1 MKRLLL
7 AIAAAYPLGAQ
18 SSVPVWSLSSRPS
31 LDIGSEANTQTQ
43 FNGVTG
49 ILRMPGGDIVVANG
63 TSQELRV
70 FSSSGLYLRTLT
82 AGDRSVAMRSLAGIW
97 RGKADTVYA
106 AEVLSNESNLWTF
119 ALSGFVSKAQ
129 VGASNAGGVYPID
142 RFPDGTLVVSAAPRK
157 SAQAPTGMRYI
168 DEAPLGIMAFPDRV
182 PKWIGSLRNEMV
194 MQIQRGR
201 GAGRAPVPY
210 PLGRSTS
217 YAVSNGRLWIGDSE
231 TGTITVHDATGR
243 GLAVFSA
250 PIAARALD
258 TAAVRRMRSASMSD
272 AMNWYDRTQ
281 VDASYSGPLPQNAPR
296 FGHFVPGT
304 NGEMW
309 VELFREN
316 PSAPR
321 TYVVL
326 DRSGAAIGR
335 AMMPRRMVPLEI
347 GPSDLMGV
355 LTDDEGLEHVVRYS
369 FRRPP

>member
-1 MKRLLL
+1 
-7 AIAAAYPLGAQ
+7 
-18 SSVPVWSLSSRPS
+18 
-31 LDIGSEANTQTQ
+31 
-43 FNGVTG
+43 
-49 ILRMPGGDIVVANG
+49 
-63 TSQELRV
+63 
-70 FSSSGLYLRTLT
+70 
-82 AGDRSVAMRSLAGIW
+82 
-97 RGKADTVYA
+97 
-106 AEVLSNESNLWTF
+106 
-119 ALSGFVSKAQ
+119 
-129 VGASNAGGVYPID
+129 
-142 RFPDGTLVVSAAPRK
+142 
-157 SAQAPTGMRYI
+157 
-168 DEAPLGIMAFPDRV
+168 
-182 PKWIGSLRNEMV
+182 
-194 MQIQRGR
+194 
-201 GAGRAPVPY
+201 
-210 PLGRSTS
+210 
-217 YAVSNGRLWIGDSE
+217 
-231 TGTITVHDATGR
+231 
-243 GLAVFSA
+243 
-250 PIAARALD
+250 
-258 TAAVRRMRSASMSD
+258 MRSASMSD